1 MSAPHLCFYSAKDR
15 YSSAFLEELAR
26 SPYVKE
32 FRFICVDV
40 NAAGVRPALPPYV
53 RAVPTLMI
61 AGEPEPRVD
70 AAVMNWLSERRL
82 HDRSSVSTM
91 GPAGARAPPGGRA
104 EPAGPMAWGGSD
116 MMGGGGDEGFAYLDD
131 NTAPSDKGTVR
142 LAGNMASFHDI
153 GAMVAPD
160 SRTVPGGIMA
170 ATAGAGAGAG
180 AGTSEKSRALS
191 SAYEAAL
198 AARSRDVPGPVQR
211 IGSGGGGFSMR

>member
-1 MSAPHLCFYSAKDR
+1 M
-15 YSSAFLEELAR
+15 
-26 SPYVKE
+26 
-32 FRFICVDV
+32 
-40 NAAGVRPALPPYV
+40 LPPYV

-82 HDRSSVSTM
+82 HDRSSVATM
-91 GPAGARAPPGGRA
+91 GPAGARAAPGAAVRGGGAAAA

-170 ATAGAGAGAG
+170 ATAVATAVGAGAGA
-180 AGTSEKSRALS
+180 SEKSRALS

-211 IGSGGGGFSMR
+211 IGGGGGGGMR